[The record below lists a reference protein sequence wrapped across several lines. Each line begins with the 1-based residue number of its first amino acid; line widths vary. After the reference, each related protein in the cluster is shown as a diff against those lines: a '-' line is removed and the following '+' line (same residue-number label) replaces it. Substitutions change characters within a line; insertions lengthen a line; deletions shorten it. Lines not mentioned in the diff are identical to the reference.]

1 MGEVHAAACQGG
13 PVTDC
18 VAKKLEE
25 SEQRD
30 IGCGCKECR
39 LEAAVKAMNDP
50 SPSNMKSSS
59 KASSD
64 G

>member
-18 VAKKLEE
+18 LAKKLEE
-25 SEQRD
+25 GEKRD

-39 LEAAVKAMNDP
+39 LEAAAKAMNGDP
-50 SPSNMKSSS
+50 G
-59 KASSD
+59 KASSSSD